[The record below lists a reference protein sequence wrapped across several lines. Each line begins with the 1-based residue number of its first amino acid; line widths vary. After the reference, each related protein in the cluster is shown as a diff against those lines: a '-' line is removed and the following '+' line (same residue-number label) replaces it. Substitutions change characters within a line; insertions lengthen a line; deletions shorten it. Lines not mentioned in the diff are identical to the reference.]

1 VDIIYRELLKQQFEH
16 LAEELEVEGVLP
28 SPVMRNTRVIAPID
42 GVRKSG
48 VKDRYL
54 LAIDTDRFPIEAF
67 DVGFIDPSSTP
78 SSQQT
83 APMKDRRWFP
93 DDGEQ
98 RFKTAFP
105 KEPRVFIC
113 IDPGFSREYFIHHTQ
128 ESWNP
133 HCWSLL
139 EVVRQVRNALS
150 SNVYSGPMW
159 EKQ

>member
-1 VDIIYRELLKQQFEH
+1 VDIVYRELLKQQFKH
-16 LAEELEVEGVLP
+16 LTQELKLEGVLP
-28 SPVMRNTRVIAPID
+28 SPIMQNTRVIVAID
-42 GVRKSG
+42 GIRKSG
-48 VKDRYL
+48 IKDRYL

-67 DVGFIDPSSTP
+67 DVGFLDPSCDP
-78 SSQQT
+78 LSQPT

-93 DDGEQ
+93 DDGEH
-98 RFKTAFP
+98 RFKTAFRQ
-105 KEPRVFIC
+105 EPHVFIC

-133 HCWSLL
+133 QYWSLL

-150 SNVYSGPMW
+150 SNVYRGPMW

>member
-1 VDIIYRELLKQQFEH
+1 MIYRELLNQQFEH
-16 LAEELEVEGVLP
+16 LVQELELEGVLT
-28 SPVMRNTRVIAPID
+28 SPVMRNTRVIAPVD

-48 VKDRYL
+48 IKDRYL
-54 LAIDTDRFPIEAF
+54 LAVDTNRFPIEAF
-67 DVGFIDPSSTP
+67 DVGFIDPSCAP

-83 APMKDRRWFP
+83 APIKDRNWFP

-113 IDPGFSREYFIHHTQ
+113 IDPGFSREYFIHHIH

-133 HCWSLL
+133 HYWTLL

-150 SNVYSGPMW
+150 STVYSGPMW